1 MKVRLNGER
10 HFLTAGYQYTRCEQ
24 GAGAREALAGL
35 ISAYYARLSQES
47 PVQMMT
53 EKCRR
58 LIEGRS
64 DVVFDEYTDLD
75 MMEPVSYTHLLFIVK
90 NGAWCPAATIAA
102 PMCTTLCAAR
112 PSAGRPC
119 RRFRPRTFSC
129 NIKRR
134 RSPGAF
140 LPLYF

>member
-24 GAGAREALAGL
+24 GAGAREALSGL

-75 MMEPVSYTHLLFIVK
+75 LSLIHI
-90 NGAWCPAATIAA
+90 
-102 PMCTTLCAAR
+102 
-112 PSAGRPC
+112 
-119 RRFRPRTFSC
+119 
-129 NIKRR
+129 
-134 RSPGAF
+134 
-140 LPLYF
+140 